1 MISKNT
7 FSTRLKDLRLSQNL
21 SQAALGEII
30 GIKAQAINDIEHGRI
45 KTTLDR
51 AIALADYFNVSLDYL
66 CGRSD
71 VPDRK

>member
-30 GIKAQAINDIEHGRI
+30 GIKAQAINDMELGRI

-71 VPDRK
+71 NPERK

>member
-30 GIKAQAINDIEHGRI
+30 GIKAQAINDMEHGRI

-71 VPDRK
+71 NPERK

>member
-30 GIKAQAINDIEHGRI
+30 GVKAQAINDMEHGRI

-51 AIALADYFNVSLDYL
+51 AITLADYFDVSLDYL
-66 CGRSD
+66 CGRSEIKE
-71 VPDRK
+71 RK